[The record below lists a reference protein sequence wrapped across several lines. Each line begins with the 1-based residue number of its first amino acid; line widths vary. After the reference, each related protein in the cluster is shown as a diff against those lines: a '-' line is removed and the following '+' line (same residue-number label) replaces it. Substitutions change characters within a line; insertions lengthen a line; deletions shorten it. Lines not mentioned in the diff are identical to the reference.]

1 MTNAEHLAMHIRHS
15 LGLVGAGSAS
25 VQGVRVREK
34 AKGERA
40 QREEIGPFFLRA
52 HNNQRSISVHSET
65 ENKLEVDWLP
75 VVSVCWPIWP
85 RILLVNLTRLYQEL
99 STCVELISIQL
110 NNKDL

>member
-1 MTNAEHLAMHIRHS
+1 MQNIWPCT
-15 LGLVGAGSAS
+15 LGIHWAWLEQGRPVCS
-25 VQGVRVREK
+25 VREEK

-40 QREEIGPFFLRA
+40 QKEEIGPFFLRA

-85 RILLVNLTRLYQEL
+85 RILLVNLTRLYQGL
-99 STCVELISIQL
+99 STCVELISVQL